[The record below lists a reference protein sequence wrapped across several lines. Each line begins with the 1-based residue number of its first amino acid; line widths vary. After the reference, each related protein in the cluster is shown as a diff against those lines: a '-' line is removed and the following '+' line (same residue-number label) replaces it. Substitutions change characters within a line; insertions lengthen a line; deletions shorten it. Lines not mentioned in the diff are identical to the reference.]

1 MRKLKLLMMVLAM
14 TLLLATPAV
23 AQVFGD
29 DNAVANLGGFV
40 AIDSTFTTNV
50 DNSTNT
56 NNCRLAVCQGE
67 LTVPLVF

>member
-29 DNAVANLGGFV
+29 DNAVANLSGFV

-50 DNSTNT
+50 DNNT
-56 NNCRLAVCQGE
+56 NNCTLAVCQGGID
-67 LTVPLVF
+67 TVPVVF